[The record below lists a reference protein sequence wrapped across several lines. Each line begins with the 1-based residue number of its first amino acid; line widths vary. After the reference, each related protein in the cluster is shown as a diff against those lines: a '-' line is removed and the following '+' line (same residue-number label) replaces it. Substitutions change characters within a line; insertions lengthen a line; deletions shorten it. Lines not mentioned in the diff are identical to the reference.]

1 MRFLLVR
8 SSKYNILYTQSN
20 YQAKYFLRHIGTQ
33 SIDTFNSS
41 LSRQKIS
48 SSNQFF
54 FFNYYTT
61 QTHLKSN
68 VEFLF
73 PVYFLGNALG
83 NLKIPAF
90 HSVLLS
96 SKIYEEGRFQNSE
109 FRDTI
114 IVTGHYLSVT
124 QIFIYTILFLTL
136 TILSYPQKSKI
147 FTRPNRQLTCS
158 ALKRTYLLY
167 WATLWA

>member
-73 PVYFLGNALG
+73 PVYFLGNPLG
-83 NLKIPAF
+83 SLKIPAF

-114 IVTGHYLSVT
+114 IVTGLVIYCRNSDSIHIRSQNSNTLLVT
-124 QIFIYTILFLTL
+124 LL
-136 TILSYPQKSKI
+136 SKI
-147 FTRPNRQLTCS
+147 RRKFDSSILMQIRQY
-158 ALKRTYLLY
+158 R
-167 WATLWA
+167 